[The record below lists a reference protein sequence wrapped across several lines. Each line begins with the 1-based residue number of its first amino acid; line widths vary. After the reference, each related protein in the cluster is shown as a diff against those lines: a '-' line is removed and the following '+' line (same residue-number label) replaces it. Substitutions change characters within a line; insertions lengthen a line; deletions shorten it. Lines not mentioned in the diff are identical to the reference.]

1 MLFCSWRY
9 FLCSEICGFAAD
21 SCPHKPTES
30 WQEGIKRKE
39 KFRLN
44 IILTFLPFTFAHI
57 WSTLLD
63 HLWESVKIKMMS
75 TFLAAPWTSR
85 TQQSFAISI
94 SESSWKEKQDNEIP
108 SSPRSTK
115 NKQRQS
121 NKQCLVKTHRKQTRC
136 ITTKYFG
143 NSIFCSSLC
152 ALNFQLG
159 HRNMHRK
166 TKDGYPL
173 AIFRFLSCL
182 TIVLRIPS
190 IQRTGTPTCLFC
202 RKNTSFFLL
211 FSG

>member
-1 MLFCSWRY
+1 MFFCSWWY

-44 IILTFLPFTFAHI
+44 IILTFSPFIFAHI
-57 WSTLLD
+57 WSTLYWIICKNRLKQTWR
-63 HLWESVKIKMMS
+63 LL
-75 TFLAAPWTSR
+75 FLAAPWTSK

-94 SESSWKEKQDNEIP
+94 SESSRKEKQDNEIP

-159 HRNMHRK
+159 HRNMHWK

-190 IQRTGTPTCLFC
+190 I
-202 RKNTSFFLL
+202 
-211 FSG
+211 